1 MRKSVILITVVAF
14 LFVVGSASAATS
26 TLKPGESQACLNAG
40 WLVTNQSEDKDT
52 VIQFDVGPIGYGW
65 GKLVSRTLAP
75 GGYQANALTRK
86 TTFHNKGPGAVTVN
100 CQSRDRSYGHD
111 WKMDPGSAK
120 SYQPDYHSDHVTPG
134 TYIEPGMGQ
143 PLGTER
149 GIFGG
154 QGTGDGGGT
163 GERYR

>member
-1 MRKSVILITVVAF
+1 MRKSVILITVVSF

-26 TLKPGESQACLNAG
+26 TLKPGESQSCHNAG

-75 GGYQANALTRK
+75 GGYQANALAKK
-86 TTFHNKGPGAVTVN
+86 TTFHNKGPGAVSIN
-100 CQSRDRSYGHD
+100 CQSRDRSFGHD
-111 WKMDPGSAK
+111 WKTDPGSSK

-154 QGTGDGGGT
+154 QGTGDGGGV